1 MMRLSAVVVIVTASA
16 AAALAQDGAGK
27 KAIEESRKVALQVS
41 QELRTQLITEMKLSG
56 PLRSMRVCR
65 YSCPEITSSQSRR
78 TGWRVAAVSLKPRN
92 AGLGV
97 PDAWEQRILAEFDR
111 RAASGAKS
119 ETLEYAEV
127 VSEPQGKYFRYARA
141 MMVEPLCM
149 PCHGSRESLPDGVR
163 AQLVTDY
170 PYDKATGFSVGQV
183 YGIVSI
189 KRPY

>member
-1 MMRLSAVVVIVTASA
+1 VIVTASA
-16 AAALAQDGAGK
+16 TVALAQDAAAN
-27 KAIEESRKVALQVS
+27 KATEESRKVALQVA
-41 QELRTQLITEMKLSG
+41 QDLRTQLIKEMELSG
-56 PLRSMRVCR
+56 PLRSMRVCK

-92 AGLGV
+92 AALGT
-97 PDAWEQRILAEFDR
+97 PDAWEQKILAEFER
-111 RAASGAKS
+111 RATRGDKS
-119 ETLEYAEV
+119 KALEFAEV

-149 PCHGSRESLPDGVR
+149 PCHGPRDSLPDSVR
-163 AQLVTDY
+163 AQLATDY
-170 PYDKATGFSVGQV
+170 PFDKATGFSVGQV